1 MNVMPNAHRAIISER
16 KILEYL
22 LNPDHPDGSPKAAF
36 FAAMGYG
43 PANWRALRRSL
54 EVVAYTGQVRAVT
67 ATRHGQKYKIDGVMS
82 VPRGGTAKI
91 TTIWIIDT
99 DAVEP
104 RFVTAYPAEE
114 RDDART

>member
-1 MNVMPNAHRAIISER
+1 MNVMPNARRAVISER

-22 LNPDHPDGSPKAAF
+22 LNTDHPDGAPKAAF
-36 FAAMGYG
+36 FAAMGYS

-54 EVVAYTGQVRAVT
+54 ELVAYTGQVRAVT
-67 ATRHGQKYKIDGVMS
+67 ATRHGQKYRIDGGMS
-82 VPRGGTAKI
+82 VPRGGTAKL

-99 DAVEP
+99 ASATP